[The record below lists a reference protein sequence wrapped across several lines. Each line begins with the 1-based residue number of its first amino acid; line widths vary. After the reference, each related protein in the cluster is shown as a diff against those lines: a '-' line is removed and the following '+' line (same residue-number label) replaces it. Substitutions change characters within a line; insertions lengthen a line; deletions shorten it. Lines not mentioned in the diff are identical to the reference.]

1 VVVCVDADVN
11 QSSSEHCDSTSC
23 GGRQHSGAADYD
35 DEDRNDEEEEVDV
48 GTNDERM
55 TTTTSLNQDDVTL
68 TNHVEEKSGNVD
80 AERSVP
86 MTDVGNPLRQM
97 ERIVLLADQSSIRTV
112 VGRESRS
119 RSVGVL
125 AAASSHDDLHRA
137 SDRLPTSQQTS
148 SSLQSEVVR
157 RATSPDSECVGT
169 DQIEVG
175 SAATDRPLCSGVSTS
190 SARQDRLAMTHSDV
204 PDSSDVAESQAA
216 RSAVTNDDDDD
227 DDDDDCDSHIVASD
241 LSTTDSRN
249 SASASVDVDLR
260 PAQTKSVQARSVKAD
275 SLASSSVP
283 PRSLLARS
291 VVRGGRTQ
299 RHLCAVCRKP
309 FSSASAL
316 QIHMRTHTG
325 DRPFSCDVCGKAFT
339 TKGNLKVHAST
350 HSWPAGRVASR
361 RGRRMSVG
369 VGVPALPPPPR
380 PPPSSTMPTA
390 EQLCP
395 MWPAYIYRHG
405 LLAASLASAAGH
417 TMYHPVCWRTCA

>member
-1 VVVCVDADVN
+1 MVLCVGADVN

-23 GGRQHSGAADYD
+23 GGRQQSGATDYD
-35 DEDRNDEEEEVDV
+35 EEDRNDEEEEVDV

-55 TTTTSLNQDDVTL
+55 TTTTPLNQDDVTL
-68 TNHVEEKSGNVD
+68 TNHVEEKNKNVEV
-80 AERSVP
+80 ERSVP
-86 MTDVGNPLRQM
+86 MTDVDNPLRQM

-112 VGRESRS
+112 AGRESRS
-119 RSVGVL
+119 RSVGVF
-125 AAASSHDDLHRA
+125 AAASSNDDLHRG

-148 SSLQSEVVR
+148 STLQSEVVR
-157 RATSPDSECVGT
+157 RATSPDSECVVT
-169 DQIEVG
+169 EQFHVG

-190 SARQDRLAMTHSDV
+190 SAKQDKLAMAHSDV
-204 PDSSDVAESQAA
+204 PDSSDVTESQAA
-216 RSAVTNDDDDD
+216 ASAVTNDVDDDN
-227 DDDDDCDSHIVASD
+227 DDDDDCDSHLVASD

-249 SASASVDVDLR
+249 SASASVDPDLR
-260 PAQTKSVQARSVKAD
+260 HVQTNSVQARSVKAD
-275 SLASSSVP
+275 SLASSTVP

-291 VVRGGRTQ
+291 VVRGRTQ

-369 VGVPALPPPPR
+369 VGVPDLPPPPPR
-380 PPPSSTMPTA
+380 PPPSSTLTTA

-417 TMYHPVCWRTCA
+417 PMYHPVC